1 MGILKE
7 KRHFGVW
14 TLETP
19 TALRSLNSGDTELG
33 IGQLR
38 SDFQMPPATPNSPR
52 RAGHRGLLTNVPLD
66 QMDSVSAVAVAPIVE
81 KQKDA
86 ATTVQELEAKVAML
100 EQRLARIEDVT
111 AMPAVPQPVTSPV
124 AGSAMD
130 GMVLPGALRHLTAA
144 VHDS

>member
-1 MGILKE
+1 
-7 KRHFGVW
+7 
-14 TLETP
+14 
-19 TALRSLNSGDTELG
+19 
-33 IGQLR
+33 
-38 SDFQMPPATPNSPR
+38 
-52 RAGHRGLLTNVPLD
+52 
-66 QMDSVSAVAVAPIVE
+66 MDSVSAVTVAPIVE